1 MVLCWLSIIT
11 EATKAENFGIPFLIY
26 KIANLIYLFILIWMI
41 LKATKKLF
49 FWRLSLKLMAEQ
61 QKAIGWNWHYPWK
74 GRMWHFSN
82 SWSYSHSRILGEKM
96 FSCVYKYICLSL
108 CCTFLWANVCFKIL
122 GQNGISKSSAM
133 EHREEKREYILSIEI
148 SFP

>member
-1 MVLCWLSIIT
+1 
-11 EATKAENFGIPFLIY
+11 
-26 KIANLIYLFILIWMI
+26 
-41 LKATKKLF
+41 
-49 FWRLSLKLMAEQ
+49 
-61 QKAIGWNWHYPWK
+61 
-74 GRMWHFSN
+74 
-82 SWSYSHSRILGEKM
+82 M

-148 SFP
+148 SFPQPPGCTRTAILCHIKGPFIFFCCFYCCCCCDFLFVCLFAFDFFFPCHNLGTVIHSKRPQERKEGFIPLSSYWSWKQGP